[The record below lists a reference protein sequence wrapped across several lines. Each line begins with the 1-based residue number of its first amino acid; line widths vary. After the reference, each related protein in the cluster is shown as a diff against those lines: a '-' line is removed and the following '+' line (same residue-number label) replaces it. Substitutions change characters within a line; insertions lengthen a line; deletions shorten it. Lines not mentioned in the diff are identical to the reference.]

1 MIGADLRPRA
11 VNLNRMSFMR
21 TVVLAILTLGLIS
34 SLGSAANAADL
45 SRDRSYGKRAH
56 VSRAAADW
64 PRLRVVE
71 QVPYCGD
78 CDNLIGRPSGPYV
91 RLHYIGYLPWT
102 RGCALGGCYGAYN
115 DYGCYWRE
123 VPVAD
128 GRGGWVRSV
137 ERFCNG
143 VLLSER

>member
-1 MIGADLRPRA
+1 
-11 VNLNRMSFMR
+11 
-21 TVVLAILTLGLIS
+21 
-34 SLGSAANAADL
+34 
-45 SRDRSYGKRAH
+45 
-56 VSRAAADW
+56 
-64 PRLRVVE
+64 
-71 QVPYCGD
+71 
-78 CDNLIGRPSGPYV
+78 PYV

-128 GRGGWVRSV
+128 GRGGWVRSA

>member
-1 MIGADLRPRA
+1 
-11 VNLNRMSFMR
+11 MR
-21 TVVLAILTLGLIS
+21 TIVLAILTLCLIS

-78 CDNLIGRPSGPYV
+78 CDNHWPAFCSLRPAPP
-91 RLHYIGYLPWT
+91 IGYLPWT